1 MKIRACLSAPAGW
14 VVYLGELP
22 TDDPNPMS
30 LANVGR
36 VVSLVRRR
44 PDLTDG
50 GRDLLVDID
59 GCDQQVWP
67 LSIRDGP
74 ISLAAFQNMAEGGP
88 R

>member
-1 MKIRACLSAPAGW
+1 VI
-14 VVYLGELP
+14 YLGALP
-22 TDDPNPMS
+22 TDDPNPTS

-44 PDLTDG
+44 ADLTG
-50 GRDLLVDID
+50 IGRDLLVDID
-59 GCDQQVWP
+59 GRDQQVWP

-74 ISLAAFQNMAEGGP
+74 ISLAAFENVTEADP